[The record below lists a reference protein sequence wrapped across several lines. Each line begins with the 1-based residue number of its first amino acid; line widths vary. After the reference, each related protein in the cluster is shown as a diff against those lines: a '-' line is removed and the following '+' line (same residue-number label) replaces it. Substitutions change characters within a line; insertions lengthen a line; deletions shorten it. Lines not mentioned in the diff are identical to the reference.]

1 MLSSALAPETTEDN
15 DSALT
20 SSGLISAV
28 AF

>member
-1 MLSSALAPETTEDN
+1 MLSSVLDPETIDDN

-20 SSGLISAV
+20 SSGLTSAV